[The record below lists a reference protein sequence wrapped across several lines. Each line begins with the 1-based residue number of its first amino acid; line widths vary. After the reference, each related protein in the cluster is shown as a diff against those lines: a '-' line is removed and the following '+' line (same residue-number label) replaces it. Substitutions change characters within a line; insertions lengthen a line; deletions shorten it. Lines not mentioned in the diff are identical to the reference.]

1 MQTIK
6 SASHTN
12 LYASYRLGLWPTMSR
27 YLVLMV
33 FALMLQ
39 GWLPAAVAKSA
50 DIPEFSSWVVDTTG
64 TLDAAT
70 KTQLEQ
76 RLEELNKTKGAQLAV
91 LVVPTTGSTDLE
103 SYALQAF
110 EQWRIGRKS
119 VDDGILFL
127 IAKDDRKLRIEVGY
141 GLEGAVPDLLAGR
154 IIREQVTPR
163 FKQGDYSAGIVA
175 GVDSL
180 ITLINGEDLPPP
192 AKGASSSSNSNDN
205 DIPFIVY
212 LGLGGMALLLPV
224 GVAALFIGAFIG
236 IASGSFG
243 IGIAAAI
250 GAFLLSL
257 LGAILGIRG
266 KTTFSHASGSS
277 RSGGGFGGGFGG
289 GSSGG
294 GGFGGG
300 GGGSSGGGGASG
312 SW

>member
-1 MQTIK
+1 MQTMKLAINPNDQ
-6 SASHTN
+6 ASVW
-12 LYASYRLGLWPTMSR
+12 SRLPSMMWR
-27 YLVLMV
+27 YVAMMALVFMV
-33 FALMLQ
+33 Q
-39 GWLPAAVAKSA
+39 GWMSAAVAKPLV
-50 DIPEFSSWVVDTTG
+50 IPEFSSWVVDTTG

-76 RLEELNKTKGAQLAV
+76 RLTELNEAKGAQLAV
-91 LVVPTTGSTDLE
+91 LIVPTTGSEDLE
-103 SYALQAF
+103 SYVLRAF

-119 VDDGILFL
+119 IDDGVLFFV
-127 IAKDDRKLRIEVGY
+127 AKGDRKLRIEVGY

-163 FKQGDYSAGIVA
+163 FKQDDYAGGIVA

-180 ITLINGEDLPPP
+180 IGLINGEDLPPP
-192 AKGASSSSNSNDN
+192 VKGASSAD
-205 DIPFIVY
+205 DEGIPFLVY
-212 LGLGGMALLLPV
+212 LGLGAMALLMPL
-224 GVAALFIGAFIG
+224 GVSALFIGAFIG
-236 IASGSFG
+236 IASASFS

-257 LGAILGIRG
+257 LGAALGIRG
-266 KTTFSHASGSS
+266 KTSFSHASGSS
-277 RSGGGFGGGFGG
+277 RSSGGFGGGGFGG

>member
-6 SASHTN
+6 SASQTDRD
-12 LYASYRLGLWPTMSR
+12 ASYWSGLWPTMWR
-27 YLVLMV
+27 YFVLMLL
-33 FALMLQ
+33 ALMLQ
-39 GWLPAAVAKSA
+39 GGLSAAVAQSA
-50 DIPEFSSWVVDTTG
+50 DIPEFTSWVVDTTG

-76 RLEELNKTKGAQLAV
+76 RLEQLNQDKGAQLAV

-103 SYALQAF
+103 SYALKAF
-110 EQWRIGRKS
+110 EQWRIGRQS

-163 FKQGDYSAGIVA
+163 FKEGNYSAGIVA

-192 AKGASSSSNSNDN
+192 AKGASSADDN
-205 DIPFIVY
+205 DIPFVVY
-212 LGLGGMALLLPV
+212 LGLGGMALLLPL

-236 IASGSFG
+236 IASGSLG

-266 KTTFSHASGSS
+266 KTTFSHTSGSS
-277 RSGGGFGGGFGG
+277 HSGGGFGGGFGG
-289 GSSGG
+289 GSSG